1 MYFLEEFLGKP
12 EDKLNNT
19 PKFAQYVK
27 DKLLE
32 SKQIGGVVL
41 TDDPAGLARNTQT
54 EDGVNNFTIIQSCM
68 NNTLSRYKY
77 SIHPDH
83 RITH

>member
-54 EDGVNNFTIIQSCM
+54 EDGVNNFTIIHIKAKTEHTSQATPSEEPC
-68 NNTLSRYKY
+68 
-77 SIHPDH
+77 
-83 RITH
+83 